1 MERTRTAE
9 RPIRTRHASR
19 RSLHF
24 HCLNCVAAELD
35 RIEAAHAAGTLTTT
49 GNWTPGENIDHC
61 TKLFEFALDGFPSSA
76 PWFVRAVASMF
87 LRRRATSGRTAP
99 AGFKLPKDAAYML
112 PMPGIPFE
120 QSMARMRRCLARIAA
135 GERMT
140 RPNPLL
146 GPMTHDEWVRMQ
158 CGHCQLHLGFLH
170 YPGAPDAQ

>member
-1 MERTRTAE
+1 MQVTPTAARPVRTRG
-9 RPIRTRHASR
+9 ASR
-19 RSLHF
+19 RALHF

-61 TKLFEFALDGFPSSA
+61 AKLFEFALDGFPSRA

-87 LRRRATSGRTAP
+87 LRKRATSGRTAP
-99 AGFKLPKDAAYML
+99 AGFKLPKDASYML
-112 PMPGIPFE
+112 PAPGIALE
-120 QSMARMRRCLARIAA
+120 TSMVRMRRCLARIAA

-140 RPNPLL
+140 RPNPIF
-146 GPMTHDEWVRMQ
+146 GPMMHEEWVRMQ

-170 YPGAPDAQ
+170 YPGAPGAQ